1 MCGPEDREALLA
13 AEKELQEEFKK
24 AEKPKF
30 HIYVLK
36 CEEGKYYIGKS
47 YDFPNRYKKHLAGD
61 GAFWTRRYKPIAFV
75 ELLGNVD
82 KYDEDKYVWKYMEK
96 YGIDNVRGGSY
107 SQMILSP
114 ELRKCAER
122 HLKSGSNLCYGCS
135 EYGHLIRE
143 CPKKRKREED
153 IDEDEDEPDNEKQKN
168 DDKKLK
174 ISKDGY
180 VLVKCTRCGKFGHF
194 VDQCFSKK
202 HVDGH
207 DL

>member
-1 MCGPEDREALLA
+1 MCGSEDIQEKIK
-13 AEKELQEEFKK
+13 AEKELQEELNK
-24 AEKPKF
+24 ADKPKF

-36 CEEGKYYIGKS
+36 CEEGKYYVGKS
-47 YDFPNRYKKHLAGD
+47 YDFPSRYKKHLAGE
-61 GAFWTRRYKPIAFV
+61 GAFWTKRYKPIGFV

-122 HLKSGSNLCYGCS
+122 HINSGANLCYACS
-135 EYGHLIRE
+135 GYGHLIRE
-143 CPKKRKREED
+143 CPKKRKREEE
-153 IDEDEDEPDNEKQKN
+153 IDEVESPDGKESN

-180 VLVKCTRCGKFGHF
+180 VLFKGHGGGRLGHF
-194 VDQCFSKK
+194 FVHGF
-202 HVDGH
+202 
-207 DL
+207 

>member
-1 MCGPEDREALLA
+1 MCGPDDIESMEAKIKG
-13 AEKELQEEFKK
+13 EKELQEEFQKTD
-24 AEKPKF
+24 KPKF

-36 CEEGKYYIGKS
+36 CEEGKYYVGKS
-47 YDFPNRYKKHLAGD
+47 YDFPARYKKHLAGE
-61 GAFWTRRYKPIAFV
+61 GAFWTKRYKPIGFV

-107 SQMILSP
+107 SQMILSH

-122 HLKSGSNLCYGCS
+122 HLKSGSNLCYACS

-143 CPKKRKREED
+143 CPKKRKRED
-153 IDEDEDEPDNEKQKN
+153 DDDDNDVSELTA
-168 DDKKLK
+168 DKKLK

-180 VLVKCTRCGKFGHF
+180 VLIKCNRCGKFGHF
-194 VDQCFSKK
+194 EDQCFSKK

>member
-1 MCGPEDREALLA
+1 MCGPEDIQEKIK
-13 AEKELQEEFKK
+13 AEKELQEELKK
-24 AEKPKF
+24 TDKPKF
-30 HIYVLK
+30 LIYVLK
-36 CEEGKYYIGKS
+36 CEEGKYYVGKS
-47 YDFPNRYKKHLAGD
+47 YDFASRYKKHLVGE
-61 GAFWTRRYKPIAFV
+61 GAFWTKRYKPIGFI
-75 ELLGNVD
+75 ELLENVD

-122 HLKSGSNLCYGCS
+122 HINSGSNLCYACS

-143 CPKKRKREED
+143 CPKKRKRQEEINEED
-153 IDEDEDEPDNEKQKN
+153 EEKEIN
-168 DDKKLK
+168 GEKKLK

>member
-1 MCGPEDREALLA
+1 MCGPDDIESKLKS
-13 AEKELQEEFKK
+13 EKELQEELKTTK
-24 AEKPKF
+24 NDKF
-30 HIYVLK
+30 HLYVLK
-36 CEEGKYYIGKS
+36 CEEGKYYVGKS
-47 YDFPNRYKKHLAGD
+47 YDFTTRYKKHLAGD
-61 GAFWTRRYKPIAFV
+61 GAFWTKRYKPIGLA
-75 ELLGNVD
+75 ELLSNVD

-122 HLKSGSNLCYGCS
+122 HINSGANLCYACS
-135 EYGHLIRE
+135 GYGHLIRE

-153 IDEDEDEPDNEKQKN
+153 INEDELDNVN
-168 DDKKLK
+168 PDKKLK

-180 VLVKCTRCGKFGHF
+180 VLLKCSRCGKYGHF
-194 VDQCFSKK
+194 IDQCFSKK
-202 HVDGH
+202 NADGS